1 MEIVYMKKIINY
13 KMYNTETATMVASY
27 TNGYGCG
34 DFNYI
39 SVLLYTLIGLWTTI

>member
-1 MEIVYMKKIINY
+1 MKKIINY

-34 DFNYI
+34 DFHYI
-39 SVLLYTLIGLWTTI
+39 SELLYTLIGLWTTI